1 MARLG
6 VRRPKRLTER
16 YDSLAGDLNER
27 RTLYLFRR
35 RLGITPE
42 EARRLPWW
50 EWKMYVDGLLWEF
63 ADTEETEYVD
73 GTADNLRD
81 QGFTVAEYGG

>member
-1 MARLG
+1 
-6 VRRPKRLTER
+6 
-16 YDSLAGDLNER
+16 
-27 RTLYLFRR
+27 
-35 RLGITPE
+35 
-42 EARRLPWW
+42 
-50 EWKMYVDGLLWEF
+50 MYVDGLLWEF